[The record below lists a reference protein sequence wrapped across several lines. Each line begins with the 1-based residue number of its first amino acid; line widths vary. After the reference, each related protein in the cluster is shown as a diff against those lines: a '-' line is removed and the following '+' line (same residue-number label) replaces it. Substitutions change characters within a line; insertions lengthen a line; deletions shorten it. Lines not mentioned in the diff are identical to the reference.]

1 MIRGSS
7 VVREID
13 LEERRVSV
21 PAPSTQEPFFS
32 LPADVVPP
40 MHDVVVPTHVVISPV
55 ATMNE
60 SEEPVLQDSTEII
73 ATLEEELQQPQ
84 TDNVPVQET
93 QQEPQV

>member
-7 VVREID
+7 VIREID

-32 LPADVVPP
+32 LPANVVPA
-40 MHDVVVPTHVVISPV
+40 MHAVAVPTPVVISPV

-73 ATLEEELQQPQ
+73 ATSEEELQQPQ
-84 TDNVPVQET
+84 TDNVPE
-93 QQEPQV
+93 

>member
-7 VVREID
+7 VIREID

-32 LPADVVPP
+32 LPANVVPA
-40 MHDVVVPTHVVISPV
+40 MHAVAVPTPVVISPV

-73 ATLEEELQQPQ
+73 ATSEEEMKQPQ
-84 TDNVPVQET
+84 TDNVPE
-93 QQEPQV
+93 